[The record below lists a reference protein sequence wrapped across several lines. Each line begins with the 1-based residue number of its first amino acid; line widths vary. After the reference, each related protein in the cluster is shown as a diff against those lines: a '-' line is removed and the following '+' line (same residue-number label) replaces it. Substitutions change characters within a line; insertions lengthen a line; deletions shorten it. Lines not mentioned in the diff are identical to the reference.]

1 MKFLNILF
9 EKKENSDFLP
19 SFCWTACPK

>member
-9 EKKENSDFLP
+9 EKTENSDCLP
-19 SFCWTACPK
+19 SFCWTACPT